1 MAKLYLVPTPVG
13 NMGDMSPRA
22 IETLREA
29 DLVLAEDTRTSGKL
43 MHHFGIDTPMQSH
56 HMFNE
61 HRTAEA
67 FVERIQAGQNIAL
80 ITDAG
85 TPGISDPGFLIAR
98 QAIRQGLV
106 ASGLPCERFVFEGFL
121 PVKKGRAT
129 RLEELKD
136 EVRTMVFYEAPHKL
150 LRTLEDLAGTFGPQR
165 EVCVSREISKLYE
178 EHFRGTLEQA
188 LAHFSQRA
196 PKGEFVLVV
205 RGADLSKEEKRKKI
219 NKKNGQKVASETSTI
234 GRTNGSPGCESEGG
248 EGFGEAAGAKRN
260 RDL

>member
-1 MAKLYLVPTPVG
+1 
-13 NMGDMSPRA
+13 MGDMSPRA
-22 IETLREA
+22 VETLREA

-98 QAIRQGLV
+98 QAIRQGVEVECLPGPTAFVPALV

-150 LRTLEDLAGTFGPQR
+150 LRTLEDLAGAFGPQR
-165 EVCVSREISKLYE
+165 EVCVSREISKLHE
-178 EHFRGTLEQA
+178 EHFHA
-188 LAHFSQRA
+188 
-196 PKGEFVLVV
+196 
-205 RGADLSKEEKRKKI
+205 
-219 NKKNGQKVASETSTI
+219 
-234 GRTNGSPGCESEGG
+234 
-248 EGFGEAAGAKRN
+248 
-260 RDL
+260 